1 MIRVSAMPPHGS
13 TSDVY
18 GPAMGAVP
26 RTLAEINAVW
36 LSDQL
41 ELSITAV
48 EVDEIGVGEGF
59 MGQLARVRL
68 ESLDAGAP
76 ASVIVK
82 LPTSDPGGL
91 FIGEMMRVWER
102 EHCFY
107 RDVAPHMEIRIPAAL
122 VNLAD
127 PPCLVL
133 EDLAPAVVGD
143 HVAGATLS
151 QAERSMDA
159 LALHHATWFEHPLLP
174 TLDWMPG
181 LDDPSILTLRDTF
194 AMGWPLFL
202 ERFADELPERCLR
215 WCERFVESIPA
226 WIESHYDEP
235 VTLTHGDFR
244 LDNLFF
250 ADDGSVAVIDWQ
262 LSMRAPGQADF
273 VYFCAN
279 NLTVDMRR
287 AHEDDLLARY
297 VAGTACPWCAE
308 RCGHG
313 RLGAT
318 GLPRRVGVL
327 CGVVRCKPA
336 DDRPGQPAWGGAVR
350 DAGTEDLRGSRGPR
364 CGPRTRLRHRRMR
377 QASRLFGLATPSAG
391 ILLCPE
397 ASRKPPS
404 VRDGE

>member
-297 VAGTACPWCAE
+297 VAGLHA
-308 RCGHG
+308 HG
-313 RLGAT
+313 VPSDAVTVDSVRQGYLEGLVFYAVSFGASLLT
-318 GLPRRVGVL
+318 IDPANPR
-327 CGVVRCKPA
+327 
-336 DDRPGQPAWGGAVR
+336 GGALFETLVR
-350 DAGTEDLRGSRGPR
+350 RTFAAVEDLDAG
-364 CGPRTRLRHRRMR
+364 
-377 QASRLFGLATPSAG
+377 LALGFDT
-391 ILLCPE
+391 
-397 ASRKPPS
+397 
-404 VRDGE
+404 DG